1 MRFAPTPQS
10 AEGKPAPQGNLLLGT
25 ATEAQTAAPNGESA
39 DTYRFYKLYYA
50 DPDHTGTKRLGFY
63 WGASEGAPFRS
74 QAHKAYLALT
84 SEMAMNISGFLLPG
98 DVTGIDTPLAP
109 GTQPLVVYTLTG
121 VRLHPSTLSDL
132 PAGIYIVNGKKM
144 VIK

>member
-1 MRFAPTPQS
+1 MPTPTT
-10 AEGKPAPQGNLLLGT
+10 PARSVWAST
-25 ATEAQTAAPNGESA
+25 GELQ
-39 DTYRFYKLYYA
+39 KV
-50 DPDHTGTKRLGFY
+50 P
-63 WGASEGAPFRS
+63 PFRS